1 MRSLTSLLALA
12 AAASPLVAQ
21 EQRLTLMAQTP
32 GSVPTAQEH
41 TITLEE
47 AIKLARQAQPSVV
60 SAQGNVQSAAAQYRT
75 TWGAFIPTVNF
86 NTSYGTSYSNG
97 PSRVNQIT
105 GEVIN
110 GKSFAQSISNSISG
124 SVDLFT
130 GFRRTAQ
137 MSAARS
143 NEAAAEAGLVN
154 AAYQATLT
162 AQQAFFTALAA
173 TELVRVRQLSVRRAQ
188 EQLAVSINKL
198 KAGSATR
205 SDSLRSLVT
214 LGQEQLQLLTAQTAV
229 ATAEANLGRVVGL
242 NGRVRALPDSAY
254 LRMTEVPDT
263 SVLRDAAENSAPQ
276 VRAAEAEATAA
287 QAGVKA
293 SKSAWWPQL
302 NLSGRYSYNGNNSQ
316 DYQFF
321 DSRSATLALTFPIF
335 NGFQRDLSIVS
346 AQSSAAAAS
355 ATAADTRR
363 QVDASLTA
371 RLAELESARG
381 QIDIATT
388 SLSAATEDLRVNQ
401 DRYRLGVATIV
412 DVLSSQEALSQAEV
426 DVIQARYNYVIAKA
440 QIEALIG
447 RSL

>member
-1 MRSLTSLLALA
+1 VKRLPIALLALA
-12 AAASPLVAQ
+12 AAGPLAAQ
-21 EQRLTLMAQTP
+21 QQSYVLRPAMP
-32 GSVPTAQEH
+32 GD
-41 TITLEE
+41 TIRGVTLEE

-60 SAQGNVQSAAAQYRT
+60 SAQGSVLSAAAQYRT
-75 TWGAFIPTVNF
+75 TWGAFIPAVNF

-105 GEVIN
+105 GEVIT
-110 GKSFAQSISNSISG
+110 GKSYAQSISNSVSA

-137 MSAARS
+137 LSAARS
-143 NEAAAEAGLVN
+143 SEAAAAAGLVD
-154 AAYQATLT
+154 AQYQATLT
-162 AQQAFFTALAA
+162 AEQAFFTALAA

-188 EQLAVSINKL
+188 EQLTVSINKL

-229 ATAEANLGRVVGL
+229 ATAEANLGRVVGAE
-242 NGRVRALPDSAY
+242 GRVRALPDSVY
-254 LRMTEVPDT
+254 LRLTEVPDT
-263 SVLRDAAENSAPQ
+263 SALRDEAEKSSPQ
-276 VRAAEAEATAA
+276 VRTAEAQAAAA

-293 SKSAWWPQL
+293 SKAAWWPQL

-335 NGFQRDLSIVS
+335 NGFQRDLSIVN
-346 AQSSAAAAS
+346 AQSSAATAS
-355 ATAADTRR
+355 ATASDTRR

-371 RLAELESARG
+371 RLAELESARA
-381 QIDIATT
+381 QIDITTT

-447 RSL
+447 RPL